1 MGKPRFRVPVY
12 FCRRIR
18 FCKVTQPR
26 DAASRR
32 RACSEA
38 LWQLDSSLGWG
49 CASQECFGLPE
60 LFENG
65 VSPARRAHV
74 MAGMYL
80 KSKRKF
86 PEVTCGNHLTFQSYE
101 KIASV
106 SIPQTG
112 NVF

>member
-18 FCKVTQPR
+18 FCKVNP
-26 DAASRR
+26 AKRR
-32 RACSEA
+32 REPPTRLFKSAVA
-38 LWQLDSSLGWG
+38 ARFIARWG

-80 KSKRKF
+80 
-86 PEVTCGNHLTFQSYE
+86 
-101 KIASV
+101 
-106 SIPQTG
+106 
-112 NVF
+112 